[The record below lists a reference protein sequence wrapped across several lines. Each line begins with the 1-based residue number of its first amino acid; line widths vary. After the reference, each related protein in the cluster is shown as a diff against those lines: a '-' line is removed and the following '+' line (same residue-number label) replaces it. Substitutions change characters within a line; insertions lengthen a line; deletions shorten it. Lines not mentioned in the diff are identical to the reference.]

1 MRVPPPEEKAQTAA
15 RSEPNRSLVGFRS
28 LLPQGPP
35 RATPYQSALYHIFTI
50 SNASVGPHGGILF
63 RVDAMVHGH
72 KVRCLIDCGA
82 TSDFISL
89 DFIRRHGL
97 EKLMLA
103 TEHRVRGYD
112 GQVTPATGVVTAAV
126 TLSALDEAKSA
137 TPQHLLVATLHSDDV
152 ILGLPWLTATGA
164 VVDFAARSVALDHAG
179 KRHTISLATATPQR
193 TVATNQ
199 LMEAVMTLYSA
210 DLDDDT
216 HVSHGALATLLRTTD
231 DRGSMRPPRR
241 AIAASSAEDEQ
252 LATLRKRV
260 LAEHS
265 DVFPDKLPPGL
276 PPGRGHELRI
286 GLRPG
291 ARPPHRQPPRKNQ
304 KHAAFEAKWI
314 KEMLANGHIKHS
326 QSEYAAP
333 HFYVDKPDS
342 AATGEYRAVT
352 DYRLLNDQTVKNR
365 YPLPRADQLFDKL
378 AHAKYFS
385 KIDLRTGFY
394 QILIAEEDR
403 HKTAFVTSQGL
414 FEYNVLPMGLCN
426 SPGVF
431 MALMNDTFRDYLD
444 KFVLVF
450 LDDIIIYSDSLEE
463 HERHLRLALQR
474 LREQRL
480 CAKLSKSALCQT
492 EVEFL
497 GHYVGRDGLRVM
509 EDKIEAVR
517 DWPVPTTMRELR
529 AFLGLAGYYRRFVK
543 GFSEIALPLTELTRN
558 ATHQRLQWGARQQL
572 AFIELKRALQTTP
585 VLALPDPTLPF
596 VVNCDASGYAV
607 GAVLQQDRGSGLQ
620 PVAFLSK
627 KLTGAESRYPV
638 HEQELLAIITALTTW
653 RHYLSG
659 TAVPVRI
666 RTDHKS
672 LIHFQTQ
679 PMLSG
684 RQTRWLETLAD
695 YDYVIEYVKGE
706 ENGVA
711 DALSRRGDLN
721 DGAVP
726 ADRPPAF
733 VDTRRTFTLNHIMVH
748 SHRTALIDEIN
759 AIQRA
764 ERHAGRQ
771 QPDRQEELRRQAA
784 RAAAVDAARR
794 VIPERE
800 VPDDRPQPDKGGTV
814 VMPTQRCTADNKQRA
829 QCGCK
834 TAKGQ
839 HCHVHMRLQDGL
851 RVTTSTVA
859 HAGNGLFAARDF
871 APGEHLADYTGDEL
885 IIRRDGDG
893 GPYCLALTQRR
904 AIDAA
909 PTNTGYGR
917 WANDP
922 RGSDGGP
929 NAEFVLNPARGTG
942 RLRAT
947 ARIRKGTEIFVSYG
961 RQYWATFGNN
971 AKVLARPAAGRPLLK
986 WAPPHDVIDL
996 TAMGAST
1003 FSSELAAEFDAAC
1016 AADEAYAA
1024 RLAKG
1029 DRAPAADDTTTP
1041 DERVTR
1047 DGRLFM
1053 RGSGALCVPK
1063 GEALRTRLI
1072 RECHDSA
1079 TAGHLGRDKTIEQM
1093 QRRFFWHGMTTRVG
1107 EYVTTCDACQRNKP
1121 SQRLTPGLLMPIASP
1136 TRAAHTWTMDLIT
1149 QLPKSR
1155 SGNDAIVVW
1164 VCKFSKLRHYAACK
1178 TAIAAPALARLF
1190 LSTVVRHH
1198 GLPECIISDRD
1209 PRFTAHFW
1217 RAFWASMGST
1227 LSMGTAY
1234 HPESDGQTENANK
1247 TLEIML
1253 RSVVDFTQAD
1263 WDEHLPAAELAFNN
1277 SKNETTGFTPFY
1289 LVYGREARMPLDLA
1303 LAPLTKA
1310 ADNPTAAEA
1319 TARWRAAL
1327 QRASDN
1333 TTQQQRRQ
1341 KVYADRSRRE
1351 ARFAVDDRVLLS
1363 TEHLKLIGER
1373 KRARKLTERYIG
1385 PYRVKRVVNA
1395 NAYELELPASLK
1407 IHPVINIS
1415 HLKEYRDGAQAFPD
1429 RPVPLTRP
1437 PPEALDD
1444 NGAPEWLVDRLLDH
1458 RTVKRGARQT
1468 DQYLVEWKGYPISE
1482 ATWEPLEN
1490 LTGVIKL
1497 VNKFN
1502 QQRNVQLSAV
1512 QTLLQRS
1519 FAAVARA
1526 STAEEHRSG
1535 SVGAGSSASRT
1546 KRSLL
1551 STGGCN
1557 RPSPKDIE
1565 MSEAKKSLPLRSARL
1580 ACHSFFAR

>member
-1 MRVPPPEEKAQTAA
+1 V
-15 RSEPNRSLVGFRS
+15 
-28 LLPQGPP
+28 
-35 RATPYQSALYHIFTI
+35 FTI
-50 SNASVGPHGGILF
+50 SNVSIGPHGGILF
-63 RVDAMVHGH
+63 RVEATVHGH
-72 KVRCLIDCGA
+72 PVRCLIDCGA
-82 TSDFISL
+82 SSDFISL
-89 DFIRRHGL
+89 NFIKRHGL
-97 EKLMLA
+97 EKLMLE
-103 TEHRVRGYD
+103 TGHRVRGYD
-112 GQVTPATGVVTAAV
+112 GQLTPAAGVMSAAV
-126 TLSALDEAKSA
+126 TLSALGEVQGA
-137 TPQHLLVATLHSDDV
+137 TPQQLLVAQLHSDDV
-152 ILGLPWLTATGA
+152 ILGLPWLAATGA
-164 VVDFAARSVALDHAG
+164 VIDFAARSVALDHAG
-179 KRHTISLATATPQR
+179 GRHTISLAAATPQGP
-193 TVATNQ
+193 VATNQ
-199 LMEAVMTLYSA
+199 LMEAVLTLYSA
-210 DLDDDT
+210 DVDDDT

-231 DRGSMRPPRR
+231 DRGSMRPQR
-241 AIAASSAEDEQ
+241 ATGEDAA
-252 LATLRKRV
+252 LAALRKRV

-291 ARPPHRQPPRKNQ
+291 AQPPHRQPPRKNQ

-333 HFYVDKPDS
+333 HFYVDKADS

-378 AHAKYFS
+378 ANAKYFS

-394 QILIAEEDR
+394 QILIAAEDR

-450 LDDIIIYSDSLEE
+450 LDDIIVYSDTLED

-558 ATHQRLQWGARQQL
+558 ATHQRLQWGARQQV
-572 AFIELKRALQTTP
+572 AFVELKRALQTTP

-627 KLTGAESRYPV
+627 KLSGAESRYPV

-721 DGAVP
+721 DGVGP

-759 AIQRA
+759 AIHRA
-764 ERHAGRQ
+764 ERHAPRQ

-784 RAAAVDAARR
+784 RATAVDAAKR
-794 VIPERE
+794 VIPEQE
-800 VPDDRPQPDKGGTV
+800 VPDDRPRPGKGGAV
-814 VMPTQRCTADNKQRA
+814 VMPTQRCTADNKQSA

-839 HCHVHMRLQDGL
+839 HCHVHMRLHDGL
-851 RVTTSTVA
+851 RVTTSSVA

-871 APGEHLADYTGDEL
+871 SPGEHLADYTGDEL
-885 IIRRDGDG
+885 VIRRDGDG

-922 RGSDGGP
+922 RGSHGGP

-947 ARIRKGTEIFVSYG
+947 ARIQKGAEIFVSYG

-971 AKVLARPAAGRPLLK
+971 AQVLARPARGGPLLG
-986 WAPPHDVIDL
+986 AAARDVVDL
-996 TAMGAST
+996 TAMGSST

-1016 AADEAYAA
+1016 LADEAYAA

-1029 DRAPAADDTTTP
+1029 DRTAANDDTTTH

-1053 RGSGALCVPK
+1053 RDSGALCVPK
-1063 GEALRTRLI
+1063 GDALRTRLI

-1079 TAGHLGRDKTIEQM
+1079 TAGHLGRDKTVEQM

-1121 SQRLTPGLLMPIASP
+1121 SQRLTPGLLMTIASP

-1149 QLPKSR
+1149 QLPKTR

-1164 VCKFSKLRHYAACK
+1164 VCKFTKLRHYAACK
-1178 TAIAAPALARLF
+1178 TAISAPALARLF

-1217 RAFWASMGST
+1217 RAFWTAMGST
-1227 LSMGTAY
+1227 LNMGTAY

-1253 RSVVDFTQAD
+1253 RSVVDFTQVD

-1333 TTQQQRRQ
+1333 TARQQRRQ
-1341 KVYADRSRRE
+1341 KTYADRTRRE
-1351 ARFAVDDRVLLS
+1351 VRFAVGDRVLLS

-1437 PPEALDD
+1437 EPEALDD
-1444 NGAPEWLVDRLLDH
+1444 NGAPAWLVDRLLDH
-1458 RTVKRGARQT
+1458 RQVRRGARQT

-1490 LTGVIKL
+1490 LTGSIEL
-1497 VNKFN
+1497 VSEFN
-1502 QQRNVQLSAV
+1502 QRRNVQLSTV
-1512 QTLLQRS
+1512 QTILPRS
-1519 FAAVARA
+1519 FAAVART
-1526 STAEEHRSG
+1526 SSLPFT
-1535 SVGAGSSASRT
+1535 VGAGSSASRT

-1557 RPSPKDIE
+1557 RPSGIGKEI
-1565 MSEAKKSLPLRSARL
+1565 SKTTRSLGMRSARL
-1580 ACHSFFAR
+1580 ACHSSAR